1 MTQIKICGLVDGGE
15 VAASMARADF
25 LGINFWPR
33 SKRFAPP
40 AVAAAVAAAVRADST
55 ARLVGLFVNQPV
67 DDIARTHAAIA
78 LDVIQLHGDETPD
91 DVAAVARATGAPV
104 WKAIAIA
111 SAADLDGLERWPAD
125 ALLLDAPSAGRGGAG
140 VTFDWALAAEARA
153 RYPERRFVLAGGLT
167 ADNVG
172 AAIAAVQ
179 PWAVD
184 VASGVERA
192 PGRKDAAKVRAF
204 FSAVSAT

>member
-1 MTQIKICGLVDGGE
+1 MTQIKICGLVD
-15 VAASMARADF
+15 AAEAATMAHADF

-33 SKRFAPP
+33 SKRYAEP
-40 AVAAAVAAAVRADST
+40 AVAAAVAAAVRADT
-55 ARLVGLFVNQPV
+55 RAQLVGLFVNHTV
-67 DDIARTHAAIA
+67 DDIARTHAAFG

-104 WKAIAIA
+104 WKAIAIGA
-111 SAADLDGLERWPAD
+111 PADLDGLERWPAD

-140 VTFDWALAAEARA
+140 ITFDWSLAQLAHA
-153 RYPERRFVLAGGLT
+153 RYPARRFVLAGGLT
-167 ADNVG
+167 PDNVG
-172 AAIAAVQ
+172 AAIAQVR

-204 FSAVSAT
+204 FAAVSAT